1 MEGMIID
8 HSTPSRAILR
18 RLAPHSAH
26 IDLRLFLKD
35 LPTQRRYFKPIHHS
49 FCSMKFQGTR
59 CHSLTICRSSR
70 LTRDTNAKTACMKRS
85 RTTQGSVDSFGSI
98 ASSCIASFSDFRTLE
113 QRFLLLS
120 LYLQHQQLSS
130 LDTSVRSTDKS
141 PKNRRHR
148 RFETGL
154 SQRTLHKYAVSW
166 VHAEYCV
173 SLSKTSLAL
182 PDLWSS

>member
-70 LTRDTNAKTACMKRS
+70 STCDTNAKTVRTKRF
-85 RTTQGSVDSFGSI
+85 RPTQGSVDSFGSI

-120 LYLQHQQLSS
+120 LCSQHHQLSS
-130 LDTSVRSTDKS
+130 SDTSVESTDES
-141 PKNRRHR
+141 PKNRRR
-148 RFETGL
+148 KKFEIGL
-154 SQRTLHKYAVSW
+154 TQRTLHKYAVSW
-166 VHAEYCV
+166 VHA
-173 SLSKTSLAL
+173 
-182 PDLWSS
+182 

>member
-18 RLAPHSAH
+18 RSAPHSVH
-26 IDLRLFLKD
+26 IDLRLFPKD
-35 LPTQRRYFKPIHHS
+35 LPTQRRYFKLIHRS
-49 FCSMKFQGTR
+49 FCSTRFQGTH
-59 CHSLTICRSSR
+59 CHSSTICRSSR
-70 LTRDTNAKTACMKRS
+70 STRDISSKTVRTKRF
-85 RTTQGSVDSFGSI
+85 RPTRGSVDSFGSI
-98 ASSCIASFSDFRTLE
+98 ASSYIASFSDSRMSE

-120 LYLQHQQLSS
+120 LYSQHQQLSS
-130 LDTSVRSTDKS
+130 SDTSVRSTDES

-148 RFETGL
+148 RFEIGL
-154 SQRTLHKYAVSW
+154 NRRTLHKYAVSW

-182 PDLWSS
+182 PNLWLS